1 MYSRGID
8 GAPTVLPGVKPA
20 DQIGQYVNTT
30 MNAIF
35 SFVDGYLSK
44 KKIVNIWKLFLVYS
58 STGFFFK
65 LRLF

>member
-30 MNAIF
+30 MNAIY

-44 KKIVNIWKLFLVYS
+44 TLFIAEKLSSVSLCTIFL
-58 STGFFFK
+58 T
-65 LRLF
+65 LRHFQ

>member
-30 MNAIF
+30 MNEIYT
-35 SFVDGYLSK
+35 FVDGYLSK
-44 KKIVNIWKLFLVYS
+44 YILLSFHE
-58 STGFFFK
+58 
-65 LRLF
+65 